1 MVDPNQRGYY
11 RIEYPTTEC
20 PDLVVG
26 DRTMAVIDC
35 SESGLRYDLLETEPR
50 PEIGS
55 EIRGV
60 VRFREGEEVEVEGVI
75 VRLDGRSVAVR
86 FTGTEIPFSTILT
99 EQQYLRRHY
108 LTHLRG
114 RP

>member
-1 MVDPNQRGYY
+1 MVDLNQRGYY
-11 RIEYPTTEC
+11 RIEYPRKEY
-20 PDLVVG
+20 PAMVMG
-26 DRTMAVIDC
+26 DRTLEVIDC
-35 SESGLRYDLLETEPR
+35 SESGLRYVLPKTESH

-60 VRFREGEEVEVEGVI
+60 VRFSGGEEVEVEGV
-75 VRLDGRSVAVR
+75 VARLKGRSVAVC
-86 FTGTEIPFSTILT
+86 FSGTKIPFSTILT

-114 RP
+114 RY